1 MEAPDLA
8 RSLKTAATLQPSHFQ
23 THARTQERRGHAAM
37 ILRTRADHR
46 LARAETKNRTFMQ

>member
-23 THARTQERRGHAAM
+23 THARGRKSVAAM
-37 ILRTRADHR
+37 
-46 LARAETKNRTFMQ
+46 QQ